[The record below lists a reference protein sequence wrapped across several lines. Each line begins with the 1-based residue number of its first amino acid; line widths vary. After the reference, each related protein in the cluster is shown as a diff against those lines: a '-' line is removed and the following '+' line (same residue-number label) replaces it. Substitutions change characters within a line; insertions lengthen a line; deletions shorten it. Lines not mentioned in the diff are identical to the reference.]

1 MPAVTDSPSPQWS
14 TKGQAMEQS
23 AFSQGKECIFIY
35 DVELPMHSQCY
46 RMGSEG
52 ADQSPDVMIHHGG
65 NISE

>member
-1 MPAVTDSPSPQWS
+1 MVNERA
-14 TKGQAMEQS
+14 GYGAI
-23 AFSQGKECIFIY
+23 GIFAGERMYIYVY